1 MMTDELKNHVV
12 HATDQ
17 MQKVIEHL
25 ESALLKIRAGKAS
38 TQLVESVMVDYY
50 GNQTPLSQIS
60 NLNTPD
66 GRTISIQPW
75 EKT

>member
-38 TQLVESVMVDYY
+38 TQL
-50 GNQTPLSQIS
+50 NS
-60 NLNTPD
+60 NPASTR
-66 GRTISIQPW
+66 RTTSSMPS
-75 EKT
+75 KT